1 MQKDLELQQAA
12 NEQLTGSPDLH
23 GTEIGISVKEGI
35 VTKNDTAQSHT
46 PDVCAIAGETVLD
59 LSGSADRS
67 DEEIVQAAIASLKAL
82 SCVPHKQIKLLVR
95 NGFITMQGEIQ
106 NFYQA
111 LDIECALL
119 GLMGVRGISNQLKVN
134 SPVPVTVVEEEIERA
149 LERLEQ
155 MDAKRVSIQVTGNRV
170 MLRGEV
176 KTWREHEAAAQAA
189 ASIAGVKDVKNE
201 IRVAPWMF

>member
-1 MQKDLELQQAA
+1 
-12 NEQLTGSPDLH
+12 
-23 GTEIGISVKEGI
+23 
-35 VTKNDTAQSHT
+35 
-46 PDVCAIAGETVLD
+46 
-59 LSGSADRS
+59 
-67 DEEIVQAAIASLKAL
+67 
-82 SCVPHKQIKLLVR
+82 
-95 NGFITMQGEIQ
+95 
-106 NFYQA
+106 
-111 LDIECALL
+111 
-119 GLMGVRGISNQLKVN
+119 VRGISNQLKVN

-155 MDAKRVSIQVTGNRV
+155 MDAQRVSIQVTGNRV